1 MSVPFKVSAESKK
14 PHLFPVAN
22 NLEWL
27 RLIFALQVV
36 ITHAV
41 GHLPT
46 GITLPELI
54 SNFPGVPAFFFVS
67 GFLIYSSYLNAPGKN
82 YFLNRFFRLFPGLIV
97 VTLGSGAFLIFAL
110 GWGFFFDN
118 YKIFF
123 IWFLSQITIGQAY
136 NPEIFRSVGV
146 GVINGSLWSVTT
158 EIVFYLM
165 VPLIAKLDKRS
176 SFFLPILIFLS
187 FFIYATGQLL
197 FNNIIYR
204 DKSIFDFLNLTPLVW
219 GWMFGAGM
227 LAVKY
232 FHIIRRFMKFTP
244 LLLIPLFVMIF
255 WGQGVFFSA
264 SGNKLGLIYFISFS
278 GLILWF
284 AFWLPAVTLPFDFS
298 YGSYIWHMPIINF
311 LLVIDCPSLVV
322 LFGLTFFMAALS
334 WFFVE
339 KPVLRLKTRSLRVI

>member
-1 MSVPFKVSAESKK
+1 
-14 PHLFPVAN
+14 
-22 NLEWL
+22 
-27 RLIFALQVV
+27 
-36 ITHAV
+36 
-41 GHLPT
+41 
-46 GITLPELI
+46 
-54 SNFPGVPAFFFVS
+54 
-67 GFLIYSSYLNAPGKN
+67 
-82 YFLNRFFRLFPGLIV
+82 
-97 VTLGSGAFLIFAL
+97 
-110 GWGFFFDN
+110 
-118 YKIFF
+118 
-123 IWFLSQITIGQAY
+123 
-136 NPEIFRSVGV
+136 
-146 GVINGSLWSVTT
+146 
-158 EIVFYLM
+158 M

-311 LLVIDCPSLVV
+311 LLVIDCPSLAV